1 MKKTIILILAFVT
14 VMLLPYFISLPGIKR
29 QQEKVRLEAEYT
41 HCLREYST
49 LSREN
54 REEFLLKSYD
64 IYADLCSVLTAT
76 YKDMHYESISAKV
89 EDLMKDIYRE
99 QITAVQSETDIF
111 KQSIYLNDIISRELD
126 LLHEAV
132 NVYQAE
138 MIKDLK
144 KLYNIK

>member
-1 MKKTIILILAFVT
+1 MKKTIILILTFFT

-29 QQEKVRLEAEYT
+29 QQERVRLEAEYT

-76 YKDMHYESISAKV
+76 YKDIHYEFISTKV
-89 EDLMKDIYRE
+89 DNLMRDIYRE
-99 QITAVQSETDIF
+99 QISAVRSETDIF
-111 KQSIYLNDIISRELD
+111 KQSIYLKDILSRELD
-126 LLHEAV
+126 MLHEAV
-132 NVYQAE
+132 DVYQAE
-138 MIKDLK
+138 MVKDVK

>member
-1 MKKTIILILAFVT
+1 MKKTIILILTLFT
-14 VMLLPYFISLPGIKR
+14 VMLLPYFIMLPGINT
-29 QQEKVRLEAEYT
+29 QQERVRLEAEYT

-76 YKDMHYESISAKV
+76 YKDMHYESISVKV
-89 EDLMKDIYRE
+89 DDLMRDIYRD
-99 QITAVQSETDIF
+99 QITAVQSEPDVF
-111 KQSIYLNDIISRELD
+111 QQSIYIKDILSRELY
-126 LLHEAV
+126 LLHEAG
-132 NVYQAE
+132 NVHQAE
-138 MIKDLK
+138 MVKDMK